1 MNSQTARR
9 PSNNKRPARSAQGK
23 RYTRQTAHVEARRDG
38 QPLIF
43 GWGSHLSRHE
53 KNILQRRAIWSVIA
67 LITALIVFV
76 IVYSWIN
83 NNIIVPNQP
92 ITAVNGQSIPQ
103 SDYHKLVA
111 LKGQIESNTLNGVH
125 GLIAQGNDLNKQIT
139 KQQSVI
145 DSTTKQIADL
155 KKKIAALPAGTSTQR
170 TDLETQLSDAQK
182 KHDDAQKQHDS
193 LNTQYQNLQKNSIP
207 LEQQRYTQSQ
217 MASDSITWLQD
228 DIIIRNWL
236 AKQSTDIQNKINP
249 TDAAVNRALND
260 FKANLP
266 KGRSY
271 DQFLS
276 SDSVSDSDMHAMMAL
291 VLRRNNM
298 QDYQASLITSPTKQ
312 VRVRTIVFST
322 QKDANA
328 ALAQLKKSDTDF
340 AKIASQKSVDSTT
353 KSKGGEIGW
362 LAHGQYTNL
371 ISQNVVSSGHI
382 DNWLFDPAR
391 KVNDISP
398 VLTENGTFHI
408 MQIEE
413 IDPSRKVDDATLKAL
428 QGDQKNQNAVTTWLL
443 MQKALPGVTIGQ
455 ADSNMEFDA
464 MNMPQEI
471 PASAPVTPTPGASG
485 GLPGS
490 AG

>member
-298 QDYQASLITSPTKQ
+298 QDYQASL
-312 VRVRTIVFST
+312 
-322 QKDANA
+322 
-328 ALAQLKKSDTDF
+328 
-340 AKIASQKSVDSTT
+340 
-353 KSKGGEIGW
+353 
-362 LAHGQYTNL
+362 
-371 ISQNVVSSGHI
+371 
-382 DNWLFDPAR
+382 
-391 KVNDISP
+391 
-398 VLTENGTFHI
+398 
-408 MQIEE
+408 
-413 IDPSRKVDDATLKAL
+413 
-428 QGDQKNQNAVTTWLL
+428 
-443 MQKALPGVTIGQ
+443 
-455 ADSNMEFDA
+455 
-464 MNMPQEI
+464 
-471 PASAPVTPTPGASG
+471 
-485 GLPGS
+485 
-490 AG
+490 